1 MQSKS
6 MILARPIALAVG
18 AALAFGAVAA
28 DAAPRKAKRLT
39 ATRTVTPKPMAGVQ
53 RPTGEVYLSI
63 GRGQLVTLPVPI
75 ADVFVSNDSVAD
87 VRVQSPT
94 QLYVFGKADGETS
107 VYATSRN
114 GSVVYS
120 TNVRVAQ
127 NYSSLDQMLKVSLP
141 ESDIKVALSGQVA
154 VLTGTVAS
162 PEDIANA
169 ENLTKALL
177 NPGVNVS
184 DPNAQLKVLVI
195 NRLKTATPLQVNLHV
210 RIAEVSR
217 SFSKNFGV
225 RWQGNNSAPTGQGT
239 RFGVDQG
246 FNAPNGGNLA
256 TLSGRLLGLNIL
268 GQLDIG
274 EAEGFVTTLASPN
287 LTALSG
293 ETATFLAGGEI
304 PVPMMSQLSGV
315 TVTFKPY
322 GVNLAFTPIVMTDGR
337 ISIRVKPE
345 VSELDYQNAVV
356 VNGFNVPGLSTRRA
370 ETTVELGSGQS
381 FVIGGLL
388 KTINSNNVSK
398 TPGAGDIPV
407 IGALFRS
414 TGFRRGETE
423 LMIVVTPYLVNPVA
437 ANQIMMPYEGYKTP
451 NDLERILGGEIYKGT
466 TGERRVMPSVAPSA
480 NVVRP
485 QIGAAVMPEPATP
498 STPARSVG
506 TAASPGF
513 SK

>member
-1 MQSKS
+1 
-6 MILARPIALAVG
+6 
-18 AALAFGAVAA
+18 
-28 DAAPRKAKRLT
+28 
-39 ATRTVTPKPMAGVQ
+39 
-53 RPTGEVYLSI
+53 
-63 GRGQLVTLPVPI
+63 
-75 ADVFVSNDSVAD
+75 
-87 VRVQSPT
+87 
-94 QLYVFGKADGETS
+94 
-107 VYATSRN
+107 
-114 GSVVYS
+114 
-120 TNVRVAQ
+120 
-127 NYSSLDQMLKVSLP
+127 
-141 ESDIKVALSGQVA
+141 
-154 VLTGTVAS
+154 
-162 PEDIANA
+162 
-169 ENLTKALL
+169 L
-177 NPGVNVS
+177 NPGINVT
-184 DPNAQLKVLVI
+184 DPNAQFKVLVI

-225 RWQGNNSAPTGQGT
+225 RWQGNNSAPATQGT
-239 RFGVDQG
+239 RFGIDQG
-246 FNAPNGGNLA
+246 ANAPNGGAVA
-256 TLSGRLLGLNIL
+256 TLGARLLGLNIL
-268 GQLDIG
+268 GQLDVG

-304 PVPMMSQLSGV
+304 PIPMMSPLSGV

-322 GVNLAFTPIVMTDGR
+322 GVNLAFTPVVMTDGR

-356 VNGFNVPGLSTRRA
+356 VNGFNIPGLSSRRA

-388 KTINSNNVSK
+388 KTINSNNISK

-407 IGALFRS
+407 LGALFRS

-437 ANQIMMPYEGYKTP
+437 ANEIMMPYEGYKTP
-451 NDLERILGGEIYKGT
+451 NDAERILGGEIYKGT
-466 TGERRVMPSVAPSA
+466 SGERRVMPSVAPPA

-485 QIGAAVMPEPATP
+485 QIGAALVPEPTA
-498 STPARSVG
+498 SALPARSS
-506 TAASPGF
+506 AAAVTPGF